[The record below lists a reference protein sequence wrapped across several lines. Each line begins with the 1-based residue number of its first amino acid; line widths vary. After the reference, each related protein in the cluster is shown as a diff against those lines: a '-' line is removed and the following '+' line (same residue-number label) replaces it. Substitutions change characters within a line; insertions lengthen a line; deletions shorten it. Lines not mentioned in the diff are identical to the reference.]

1 MCGIVEFTGGRQAVP
16 VLLQGLYTLEYR
28 GYDSAG
34 VALQTKDG
42 IKTVKTQGRI
52 KALEE
57 KIEAGGE
64 ISSVCGIGHTRWATH
79 GAPSD
84 RNSHPH
90 ESEDGRVALVHNGI
104 IENYL
109 ELKTALTNDGVTFKS
124 DTDSEVA
131 AHLFSRAFHGDGV
144 AAMMDVC
151 KQLRGSYALAVITG
165 ENPGEMICTRHDNP
179 LIVGIGEGECMIA
192 SDIPAIMSI
201 TKRFIVVGD
210 GEIVRVRPEGVEVY
224 TSDGAR
230 IEKEVQT
237 VNWDIQGAQKGGYD
251 HFMIK
256 EIMEQPKA
264 VRDTIASRITSDNM
278 PDLMSEGVGIEVF
291 KEARNIHIVACGSA
305 YYAGL
310 AGKVAFERL
319 ARLPVL
325 ANVASE
331 FRYSDP
337 IIEKGDICIII
348 SQSGETADTLAAMR
362 EAKARGA
369 ITIAVV
375 NVLASSAA
383 READHVI
390 YTWAGP
396 EIAVATT
403 KAYSAQLA
411 VMYLLALTAAK
422 ARGTLT
428 DHEIQNYCRDMKEL
442 PSMIEGALETKE
454 EMKKLAEL
462 YHDSHDA
469 FFIGRGIDYAVAQEG
484 SLKLKE
490 IAYVH
495 SEAYAGGELKHGP
508 ISLIEEGTPVV
519 ALACDPALYE
529 KQISNI
535 KSVKARG
542 AKVILIT
549 NGDFAIDP
557 EMCDHVVKLKSCPYF
572 MSGSLSII
580 PVQFFAYYVGVDRG
594 CDIDKPRNLAK
605 SVTVE

>member
-1 MCGIVEFTGGRQAVP
+1 MCGIVGFTGSRQAAP
-16 VLLQGLYTLEYR
+16 ILLEGLYTLEYR

-34 VALQTKDG
+34 VAFQTESG
-42 IKTVKTQGRI
+42 IEVVKTQGRI
-52 KALEE
+52 KALED
-57 KIEAGGE
+57 KLNAYGKVD
-64 ISSVCGIGHTRWATH
+64 SVCGIGHTRWATH
-79 GAPSD
+79 GEPSD

-90 ESEDGRVALVHNGI
+90 VSMDGSVALVHNGI

-109 ELKTALTNDGVTFKS
+109 ELKNELLAEGVVFKS
-124 DTDSEVA
+124 DTDSEVVA
-131 AHLFSRAFHGDGV
+131 QLFAKCYHGDGV

-151 KQLRGSYALAVITG
+151 SRLRGSYALAVITADTK
-165 ENPGEMICTRHDNP
+165 GEMICTRHAVP
-179 LIVGIGEGECMIA
+179 LIVGLGEGENMIA
-192 SDIPAIMSI
+192 SDITAIMSI
-201 TKRFIVVGD
+201 TKKFIVVGD
-210 GEIVRVRPEGVEVY
+210 GEVVRVRPEGVEIFNKQGY
-224 TSDGAR
+224 A
-230 IEKEVQT
+230 IEKEIQT
-237 VNWDIQGAQKGGYD
+237 VNWDVESAQKGGYP

-256 EIMEQPKA
+256 EIFEQPKA
-264 VRDTIASRITSDNM
+264 VRDTISSRITMDDL
-278 PDLMSEGVGIEVF
+278 PDLLSEGVSREIFRDV
-291 KEARNIHIVACGSA
+291 RNIHIVACGSA

-310 AGKVAFERL
+310 VGKTAFERL
-319 ARLPVL
+319 ARIPVL

-337 IIEKGDICIII
+337 IIDEKDICIII

-362 EAKARGA
+362 EAKKRGA
-369 ITIAVV
+369 TTIAVV

-390 YTWAGP
+390 YTLAGP

-403 KAYSAQLA
+403 KAYSSQLA
-411 VMYLLALTAAK
+411 VMYLLALTAAG

-428 DHEIQNYCRDMKEL
+428 DDQIRDYCRQMRAL
-442 PSMIEGALETKE
+442 PDSIEKVMALDD
-454 EMKKLAEL
+454 EMKALAKLYYEN
-462 YHDSHDA
+462 DDA
-469 FFIGRGIDYAVAQEG
+469 YFIGRGTDYMAVQEG

-508 ISLIEEGTPVV
+508 ISLIQDGTPVV
-519 ALACDPALYE
+519 ALACEPSLYE

-535 KSVKARG
+535 KAVKARG

-549 NGDFAIDP
+549 NGDFEID
-557 EMCDHVVKLKSCPYF
+557 EDMCDHIIRIEKSPDF
-572 MSGSLSII
+572 MSASLSIV
-580 PVQFFAYYVGVDRG
+580 PMQFFAYYVGVFRG

>member
-1 MCGIVEFTGGRQAVP
+1 MCGIVGYTGSAQAIP
-16 VLLQGLYTLEYR
+16 VLLQGLYALEYR

-34 VALQTKDG
+34 VSLQTKDG
-42 IKTVKTQGRI
+42 LKTVKTKGRI
-52 KALEE
+52 KVLEE
-57 KIEAGGE
+57 KIEQEGA
-64 ISSVCGIGHTRWATH
+64 IDSVCGIGHTRWATH

-90 ESEDGRVALVHNGI
+90 ESEDGQIALVHNGI

-109 ELKTALTNDGVTFKS
+109 EIRNQLIAEGVTFKS
-124 DTDSEVA
+124 ETDSEVA
-131 AHLFSRAFHGDGV
+131 AHLFARNYQGDGV
-144 AAMMDVC
+144 AAMIDTC
-151 KQLRGSYALAVITG
+151 RRIRGSYALAVICG
-165 ENPGEMICTRHDNP
+165 ENKGELICTRHDNP
-179 LIVGIGEGECMIA
+179 LIVGVGDGENMIA
-192 SDIPAIMSI
+192 SDIPAIMGI
-201 TKRFIVVGD
+201 TKRFIIVGD
-210 GEIVRVRPEGVEVY
+210 GEIVRVRPDSIEVY
-224 TSDGAR
+224 DRDGYR
-230 IEKEVQT
+230 IEKEIQT

-264 VRDTIASRITSDNM
+264 VKDTVASRITADNM
-278 PDLMSEGVGIEVF
+278 PDLSSEGVNPGIF
-291 KEARNIHIVACGSA
+291 KNVRNIHIVACGSA

-310 AGKVAFERL
+310 VGKVAFERL
-319 ARLPVL
+319 ARIPVL

-337 IIEKGDICIII
+337 IIEKGDLCIVI
-348 SQSGETADTLAAMR
+348 SQSGETADTLAALR

-369 ITIAVV
+369 TTVAVV
-375 NVLASSAA
+375 NVLASSAS

-403 KAYSAQLA
+403 KAYSAQLS

-422 ARGTLT
+422 ERGTLSDKEIASYCAELKRLPGMIEKALKT
-428 DHEIQNYCRDMKEL
+428 DGQMKEL
-442 PSMIEGALETKE
+442 AS
-454 EMKKLAEL
+454 L
-462 YHDSHDA
+462 YAKCHDA
-469 FFIGRGIDYAVAQEG
+469 FFIGRGIDYMAVQEG

-508 ISLIEEGTPVV
+508 ISLIEEGTPVI
-519 ALACDPALYE
+519 AMACDEHLYE

-549 NGDFAIDP
+549 NGDFEIDP
-557 EMCDHVVKLKSCPYF
+557 DMCDHVVKIDKCPYF
-572 MSGSLSII
+572 MSASLSII
-580 PVQFFAYYVGVDRG
+580 PVQFFAYYVGVFRG

>member
-1 MCGIVEFTGGRQAVP
+1 MCGIVGYTGSQQAVP
-16 VLLQGLYTLEYR
+16 ILLQGLTTLEYR

-34 VALQTKDG
+34 VALQTENG
-42 IKTVKTQGRI
+42 IRTIKTKGRI
-52 KALEE
+52 QALRG
-57 KIEAGGE
+57 KIEAQGE
-64 ISSVCGIGHTRWATH
+64 IHSTCGIGHTRWATH

-90 ESEDGRVALVHNGI
+90 ESMDGTIALVHNGI

-109 ELKTALTNDGVTFKS
+109 EMRSMLTAEGVVFKS
-124 DTDSEVA
+124 DTDSEVV
-131 AHLFSRAFHGDGV
+131 AHLFARNYKGDGV
-144 AAMMDVC
+144 AAMMDTC
-151 KQLRGSYALAVITG
+151 RQLRGSYALAVICRDH
-165 ENPGEMICTRHDNP
+165 PDEMICTRHDNP
-179 LIVGIGEGECMIA
+179 LIVGLGEGSNMIA

-201 TKRFIVVGD
+201 TRRFIVVGD
-210 GEIVRVRPEGVEVY
+210 GEIVRVRPQGVEVFAK
-224 TSDGAR
+224 DGSPV
-230 IEKEVQT
+230 EKEVQT
-237 VNWDIQGAQKGGYD
+237 VNWDIESAQKGGFD

-264 VRDTIASRITSDNM
+264 VRDTISSRITDDLM
-278 PDLMSEGVGIEVF
+278 PDLLEEGVGTELFRQI
-291 KEARNIHIVACGSA
+291 RNIHIVACGSA

-319 ARLPVL
+319 ARIPVL
-325 ANVASE
+325 ASVASE

-337 IIEKGDICIII
+337 IIDSSDLCIVI
-348 SQSGETADTLAAMR
+348 SQSGETADTLAALR

-369 ITIAVV
+369 TTVAVV

-403 KAYSAQLA
+403 KAYSAQLS
-411 VMYLLALTAAK
+411 VMYLLALTAAR
-422 ARGTLT
+422 ARGTL
-428 DHEIQNYCRDMKEL
+428 DDASIREYCRALREL
-442 PSMIEGALETKE
+442 PDQIGQVLACGD
-454 EMKKLAEL
+454 EMKALAQL
-462 YHDSHDA
+462 YHRNNDA
-469 FFIGRGIDYAVAQEG
+469 FFIGRGIDYMAVQEG

-519 ALACDPALYE
+519 ALACDAQLYE

-535 KSVKARG
+535 QSVKARG
-542 AKVILIT
+542 AQVILIT
-549 NGDFAIDP
+549 NGDFPID
-557 EMCDHVVKLKSCPYF
+557 EKICDHVVRIPQCPYF
-572 MSGSLSII
+572 MAASLSILPI
-580 PVQFFAYYVGVDRG
+580 QFFAYYVGVFRG